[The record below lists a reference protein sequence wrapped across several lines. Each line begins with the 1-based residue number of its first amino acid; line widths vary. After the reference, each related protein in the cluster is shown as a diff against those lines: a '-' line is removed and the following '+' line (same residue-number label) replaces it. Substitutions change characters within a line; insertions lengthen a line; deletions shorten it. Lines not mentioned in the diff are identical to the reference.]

1 MSKTVVEVVKR
12 LGDDSARFVA
22 VAPGRLDVMGG
33 LAEYTGA
40 LVLNMTLG
48 DHVCVAVQARR
59 DGKISISAAQHSDG
73 GAVDEVPVSRL
84 CESNGRGVSSGSRR
98 GAGAALRPDLRQRV
112 RLAV

>member
-1 MSKTVVEVVKR
+1 MKVEQKSTVPRTSPEAATARAAATPGGDGVVSKTVVDVVKR

-48 DHVCVAVQARR
+48 DHVCVAVQARS
-59 DGKISISAAQHSDG
+59 DGKISITARMNSVASGAQM
-73 GAVDEVPVSRL
+73 
-84 CESNGRGVSSGSRR
+84 
-98 GAGAALRPDLRQRV
+98 ALP
-112 RLAV
+112 